1 LGLQHLH
8 ELSIIYR
15 DLKPENV
22 LICADGNVKL
32 CDFGLAAVGLT
43 APATHISASGR
54 PVLVG
59 TTEYM
64 APEVLRRMQCG
75 QAVDVWALGVLLY
88 EMVTGEAP
96 WWHKEQKELQ
106 RKIAHTK
113 LRLPTWLT
121 NEAKSIIRG
130 LLTKDPATRLGVKPG
145 CAAFTSDFAALQS
158 HVFFRNLNFRMLLL
172 CKLEAPF
179 IPNLSSPLDVSNF
192 DSRYT
197 LETPVLSPLRR
208 PLSAE
213 MEGHFSELHIAYLS
227 PDARNSMRHSLASSR
242 DSRASRV
249 SD

>member
-1 LGLQHLH
+1 M
-8 ELSIIYR
+8 
-15 DLKPENV
+15 

-32 CDFGLAAVGLT
+32 CDFGLASIGLT
-43 APATHISASGR
+43 ASATHTSSSGK

-88 EMVTGEAP
+88 EMMTGEAP

-130 LLTKDPATRLGVKPG
+130 LLTKDPAQRLGVTPT
-145 CAAFTSDFAALQS
+145 C
-158 HVFFRNLNFRMLLL
+158 
-172 CKLEAPF
+172 
-179 IPNLSSPLDVSNF
+179 SSFCSLHHDVSPITI
-192 DSRYT
+192 S
-197 LETPVLSPLRR
+197 
-208 PLSAE
+208 
-213 MEGHFSELHIAYLS
+213 
-227 PDARNSMRHSLASSR
+227 
-242 DSRASRV
+242 
-249 SD
+249 